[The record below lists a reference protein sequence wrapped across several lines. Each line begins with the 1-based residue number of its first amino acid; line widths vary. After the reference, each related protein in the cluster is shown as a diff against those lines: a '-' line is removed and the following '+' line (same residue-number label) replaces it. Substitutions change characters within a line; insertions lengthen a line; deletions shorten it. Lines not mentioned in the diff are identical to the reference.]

1 MNRVL
6 PARRKKRL
14 GSPDDPAA
22 RGAAR
27 LTIIHTFIGIII
39 VIIAL
44 YLVQYITNGL
54 LGAGGLTAPNPV
66 DWLSGCGATI
76 GCS

>member
-27 LTIIHTFIGIII
+27 LMIIHTFIGIII
-39 VIIAL
+39 IIIAL
-44 YLVQYITNGL
+44 YLVQYVTNNL
-54 LGAGGLTAPNPV
+54 IGAGGLTPPNPV
-66 DWLSGCGATI
+66 DWLTGCGIAV
-76 GCS
+76 GCL